1 MLSTK
6 KIQYFNSFISILET
20 SHISYGCTTP
30 IYLIILYDY
39 WVERTLGIPTLPF
52 DLYDSVDLEMP
63 ETCGCMDA
71 LWILLQASERITVGL
86 EAGPCPFWWKAT
98 LLLKNSS

>member
-6 KIQYFNSFISILET
+6 KIQYFSSFISIFET

-63 ETCGCMDA
+63 ETCVAVWMLYGSYYKPQKESQWVWRQVHA
-71 LWILLQASERITVGL
+71 
-86 EAGPCPFWWKAT
+86 PFGGK
-98 LLLKNSS
+98 LRFF